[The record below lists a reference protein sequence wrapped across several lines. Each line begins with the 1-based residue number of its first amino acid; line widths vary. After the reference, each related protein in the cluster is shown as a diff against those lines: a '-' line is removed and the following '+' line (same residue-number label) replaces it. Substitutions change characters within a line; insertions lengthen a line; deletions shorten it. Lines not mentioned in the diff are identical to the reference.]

1 MTTLFD
7 IKAHKGDIGGS
18 ICTPYKFNGK
28 ELDQE
33 TGYYYYGARYYDPG
47 TALWFGTDPLA
58 HKYPMNS
65 PYIYCNGNP
74 IKYVDPDG
82 RWPWENRNI
91 RDARAFASQ
100 NGFEVQLID
109 GKYGKDAVV
118 VKDGN
123 VVTTYSARLSGQKTW
138 YDNLDDPHN
147 DCANL
152 GTTTKQDIAVA
163 TGVIGVITG
172 GMALAG
178 GTSVTGAIVT
188 ASGIANS
195 IDDIGTNTQGESF
208 VQQSMGSKLGH
219 DLTTLTKSIV
229 SIAGVKQDINTFINT
244 KSTIYQI
251 GVSAADLLNSSIS
264 LYYSLIKK

>member
-1 MTTLFD
+1 M
-7 IKAHKGDIGGS
+7 AVGE
-18 ICTPYKFNGK
+18 P
-28 ELDQE
+28 
-33 TGYYYYGARYYDPG
+33 
-47 TALWFGTDPLA
+47 
-58 HKYPMNS
+58 
-65 PYIYCNGNP
+65 
-74 IKYVDPDG
+74 
-82 RWPWENRNI
+82 NI

-138 YDNLDDPHN
+138 YDNLDDHHN

-172 GMALAG
+172 GMALAAE
-178 GTSVTGAIVT
+178 TSVTGAIVT

-195 IDDIGTNTQGESF
+195 IDDIGTNTQGDSF
-208 VQQSMGSKLGH
+208 MQQNFGSVGQVINGTKLSI
-219 DLTTLTKSIV
+219 TTTTIINDFITIATPNSITQKV
-229 SIAGVKQDINTFINT
+229 ISTYDIVNNLINF
-244 KSTIYQI
+244 
-251 GVSAADLLNSSIS
+251 SSNV
-264 LYYSLIKK
+264 IK

>member
-18 ICTPYKFNGK
+18 TCTPYKFNGK
-28 ELDQE
+28 ERDDE
-33 TGYYYYGARYYDPG
+33 TGYYYYGARYYDP
-47 TALWFGTDPLA
+47 TTTLWFGVDPLA

-65 PYIYCNGNP
+65 PYVYCNGNP
-74 IKYVDPDG
+74 IRYVDPDG

-138 YDNLDDPHN
+138 YDNLDDHHN

-152 GTTTKQDIAVA
+152 GTITTSDVRAVA
-163 TGVIGVITG
+163 DYCEVVSDVCDATAVGLAVTGVGLPAAG
-172 GMALAG
+172 ALAKA
-178 GTSVTGAIVT
+178 GT
-188 ASGIANS
+188 
-195 IDDIGTNTQGESF
+195 
-208 VQQSMGSKLGH
+208 
-219 DLTTLTKSIV
+219 
-229 SIAGVKQDINTFINT
+229 IAGYANDLITVGVDIYEGDYLNA
-244 KSTIYQI
+244 
-251 GVSAADLLNSSIS
+251 GVSFAGSIIGGR
-264 LYYSLIKK
+264 LPRYFPIKNERVNIVVDKVVDKFVDYFSNCNRK